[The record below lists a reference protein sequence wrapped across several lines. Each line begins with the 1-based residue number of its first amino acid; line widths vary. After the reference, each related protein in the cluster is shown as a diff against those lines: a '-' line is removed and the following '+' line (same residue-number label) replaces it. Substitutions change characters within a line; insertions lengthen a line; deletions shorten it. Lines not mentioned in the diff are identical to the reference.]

1 MDIRSFIKR
10 NTPTLL
16 TCLSAV
22 GVVATAV
29 LAAKETPKALSLL
42 ENSKKEKGKE
52 LTKFEKVKIASPI
65 YIPSVITGMATIAC
79 IFGSNIINKSQ
90 QATLMSAYALLDNA
104 YKDYRK
110 KADELYGEQAGEQI
124 REEIAKDKYVSD
136 RISLD
141 DDKELFYDFYSGRY
155 FESTKAT
162 ILWAQYKTNRS
173 LFVNCS
179 VGLNEYYEFIGLE
192 QLPEYDSFGWT
203 CSLMEE
209 VYHHPWIEFNH
220 EEIIIDDD
228 SEYNGGLKC
237 TIIYLPFDP
246 FVNYLEY

>member
-10 NTPTLL
+10 NMPTLL
-16 TCLSAV
+16 TCLGAT
-22 GVVATAV
+22 GVVATAI
-29 LAAKETPKALSLL
+29 LAVKETPKVLNLL
-42 ENSKKEKGKE
+42 ENSEKEKGEE
-52 LTKFEKVKIASPI
+52 LTMLEKVKIASPI

-79 IFGSNIINKSQ
+79 IFGSNIISKNQ

-104 YKDYRK
+104 YKEYRK

-124 REEIAKDKYVSD
+124 REEIAKDKYVSE

-162 ILWAQYKTNRS
+162 ILLAQYETNRS
-173 LFVNCS
+173 LFVNYS
-179 VGLNEYYEFIGLE
+179 VGLNEYYKFIGLE

-203 CSLMEE
+203 CSRMEE
-209 VYHHPWIEFNH
+209 AYHHPWIEFNH
-220 EEIIIDDD
+220 EEIIIDGD
-228 SEYNGGLKC
+228 SEYDEGLKC

>member
-1 MDIRSFIKR
+1 MDIRLFIKR

-16 TCLSAV
+16 TCLGAA

-29 LAAKETPKALSLL
+29 LAVKETPKVLNLL
-42 ENSKKEKGKE
+42 ENSEKEKCEE
-52 LTKFEKVKIASPI
+52 LTKLEKVKIASSV
-65 YIPSVITGMATIAC
+65 YIPSIITGMATIAC
-79 IFGSNIINKSQ
+79 IFGSNIISKSQ

-104 YKDYRK
+104 YKEYRK
-110 KADELYGEQAGEQI
+110 KADELYGEQTGEQI
-124 REEIAKDKYVSD
+124 REEIAKDKYVSE

-162 ILWAQYKTNRS
+162 ILLAQYETNRS

-179 VGLNEYYEFIGLE
+179 VGLNEYYKFIGLE

-203 CSLMEE
+203 CSRMEE
-209 VYHHPWIEFNH
+209 AYHHPWIEFNH
-220 EEIIIDDD
+220 EEIIIDGD
-228 SEYNGGLKC
+228 SEYDEGLKC

>member
-10 NTPTLL
+10 NMPTLL

-29 LAAKETPKALSLL
+29 LAVKETPKALNLL
-42 ENSKKEKGKE
+42 ENSEKEKGEE

-155 FESTKAT
+155 FESTKTT
-162 ILWAQYKTNRS
+162 ILWAQYETNRS

-179 VGLNEYYEFIGLE
+179 VGLNKYYEFIGLE

-203 CSLMEE
+203 FSQMEE

>member
-10 NTPTLL
+10 NMPTLL
-16 TCLSAV
+16 TCLGAT
-22 GVVATAV
+22 GVVATAI
-29 LAAKETPKALSLL
+29 LAVKETPKVLNLL
-42 ENSKKEKGKE
+42 ENSEKEKGEE
-52 LTKFEKVKIASPI
+52 LTILEKVKIASPI

-79 IFGSNIINKSQ
+79 IFGSNIISKNQ

-104 YKDYRK
+104 YKEYRK

-124 REEIAKDKYVSD
+124 REEIAKDKYVSN

-155 FESTKAT
+155 FESTKTT

-203 CSLMEE
+203 FSRMEE

-220 EEIIIDDD
+220 EEIIIDGD
-228 SEYNGGLKC
+228 SEYDEGLKC

>member
-10 NTPTLL
+10 NMPTLL
-16 TCLSAV
+16 TCLGAT
-22 GVVATAV
+22 GVVATAI
-29 LAAKETPKALSLL
+29 LAVKETPKVLNLL
-42 ENSKKEKGKE
+42 ENSEKEKGEE
-52 LTKFEKVKIASPI
+52 LTMLEKVKIASPI

-79 IFGSNIINKSQ
+79 IFGSNIISKSQ
-90 QATLMSAYALLDNA
+90 QATLTSAYVLLDNA
-104 YKDYRK
+104 YKEYRK

-124 REEIAKDKYVSD
+124 REEIAKDKYVSE

-162 ILWAQYKTNRS
+162 ILLAQYETNRS

-179 VGLNEYYEFIGLE
+179 VGLNEYYKFIGLE

-203 CSLMEE
+203 CSRMEE
-209 VYHHPWIEFNH
+209 AYHHPWIEFNH
-220 EEIIIDDD
+220 EEIIIDGD
-228 SEYNGGLKC
+228 SEYDEGLKC

>member
-1 MDIRSFIKR
+1 MDIRLFIKR

-16 TCLSAV
+16 TCLGAA
-22 GVVATAV
+22 GVVATVV
-29 LAAKETPKALSLL
+29 LAVKETPKALNLL
-42 ENSKKEKGKE
+42 ENSEKEKGEE
-52 LTKFEKVKIASPI
+52 LTRLEKVKIASSV
-65 YIPSVITGMATIAC
+65 YIPSIITGMATIAC
-79 IFGSNIINKSQ
+79 IFGSNIISKNQ
-90 QATLMSAYALLDNA
+90 QATLMSAYVLLDNA
-104 YKDYRK
+104 YKEYRK

-162 ILWAQYKTNRS
+162 ILLAQYETNRS

-179 VGLNEYYEFIGLE
+179 VGLNEYYKFIGLE
-192 QLPEYDSFGWT
+192 QFPEYDSFGWT
-203 CSLMEE
+203 CSRMEE
-209 VYHHPWIEFNH
+209 AYHHPWIEFNH
-220 EEIIIDDD
+220 EEIIIDGD
-228 SEYNGGLKC
+228 SEYDEGLKC

>member
-1 MDIRSFIKR
+1 MDIRLFIKR

-16 TCLSAV
+16 TCLGAA

-29 LAAKETPKALSLL
+29 LAVKETPKVLNLL
-42 ENSKKEKGKE
+42 ENSEKEKGEE
-52 LTKFEKVKIASPI
+52 LTKLEKVKIASSV
-65 YIPSVITGMATIAC
+65 YIPSIITGMATIAC
-79 IFGSNIINKSQ
+79 IFGSNIISKNQ
-90 QATLMSAYALLDNA
+90 QATLMSAYVLLDNA
-104 YKDYRK
+104 YKEYRK

-155 FESTKAT
+155 FESTKTA

-179 VGLNEYYEFIGLE
+179 VGLNEYYKFIGLE

-203 CSLMEE
+203 CSRMEE
-209 VYHHPWIEFNH
+209 AYHHPWIEFNH
-220 EEIIIDDD
+220 EEIIIDGD
-228 SEYNGGLKC
+228 SEYDEGLKC